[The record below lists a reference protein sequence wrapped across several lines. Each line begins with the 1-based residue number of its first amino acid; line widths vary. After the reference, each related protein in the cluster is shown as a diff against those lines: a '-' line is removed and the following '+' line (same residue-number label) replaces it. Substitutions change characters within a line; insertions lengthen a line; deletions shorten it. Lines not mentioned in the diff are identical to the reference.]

1 MIDDYVREEWLEE
14 FELGRRVQSHLLV
27 ENTLTTAA
35 RTVAIEYRLIF
46 GTDSQARIDV
56 Q

>member
-1 MIDDYVREEWLEE
+1 MIDAYVREEWLEE
-14 FELGRRVQSHLLV
+14 LELGRRVQSHLLI
-27 ENTLTTAA
+27 ENTLTPAA
-35 RTVAIEYRLIF
+35 RTIAIEYLLIF